1 MDSSDFAQGFYHNN
15 YASSSAISTSYV
27 EQVQKAITDLE
38 KNINEHQ
45 YINQGIK
52 QFKGYVAEEYT
63 AGTYNI
69 DAIASGSKDRA
80 IVNHENSWG
89 SVDIHTTESNIEV
102 SSKVYKT
109 ARDSAKQQYAFD
121 SETGKSKYYE
131 QKRLIAD
138 DQTGKANKYLDDRY
152 ENIDGRT
159 KEGRALKETRE
170 NITSQLKND
179 EGVQS
184 KKFTKKETED
194 IAKEAKEN
202 ENGFKAK
209 DHGVTANTAI
219 TEQYILKQS
228 FKTGCTA
235 AAVSFAI
242 AITPKVLSALDYL
255 IKTGEVDPDLLQNG
269 AIALGKG
276 AEGFLSGFVT
286 SELVIHLEKALAD
299 SQLFLNNPVV
309 VGALVSIV
317 MSTIKDCIAVSK
329 GHITKREM
337 CNRLVD
343 NVAITA
349 SYMIGA
355 KIGGAIVQALAIEFP
370 GVGFLLGSAIGFG
383 IAAAYNQGKK
393 LALALC
399 VDTGF
404 TFFGLVEQDYT
415 LPAEVL
421 KEIGIEVFDYED
433 YDYSQFECDTI
444 DIPRFNVDRFEADKF
459 DIVFLRRGVIGIS
472 KVGYV

>member
-1 MDSSDFAQGFYHNN
+1 MASSDFAQGFYHNN
-15 YASSSAISTSYV
+15 YANSSAISTAYV
-27 EQVQKAITDLE
+27 EQVQKAISDLE

-52 QFKGYVAEEYT
+52 QFKGYVAEEFT

-109 ARDSAKQQYAFD
+109 AQDSAKQQYAYD
-121 SETGKSKYYE
+121 SETGKSKYFE
-131 QKRLIAD
+131 QKRLVAD
-138 DQTGKANKYLDDRY
+138 DQKENASKYLDEQY
-152 ENIDGRT
+152 ENVDGRT
-159 KEGRALKETRE
+159 KEGRALKETRD
-170 NITSQLKND
+170 NVTSQLKND

-184 KKFTKKETED
+184 KTFTKKDTED

-202 ENGFKAK
+202 KKGFKAK
-209 DHGVTANTAI
+209 NHGVTANTAI

-228 FKTGCTA
+228 LKTGCTA

-255 IKTGEVDPDLLQNG
+255 IKAGEVDPDLLLNG
-269 AIALGKG
+269 VSALGKG

-299 SQLFLNNPVV
+299 SQVFLNNPVI
-309 VGALVSIV
+309 VGAMVSIV
-317 MSTIKDCIAVSK
+317 MSTIKDCIEVNR
-329 GHITKREM
+329 GHISNREM

-355 KIGGAIVQALAIEFP
+355 KIGGTIVQALTIEFP
-370 GVGFLLGSAIGFG
+370 GVGFLLGSVIGCG

-415 LPAEVL
+415 LPADVL
-421 KEIGIEVFDYED
+421 REIGIEVFDYKK
-433 YDYSQFECDTI
+433 YDYSQFECDRI
-444 DIPRFNVDRFEADKF
+444 DIPRFNLEHFEPDRFDV
-459 DIVFLRRGVIGIS
+459 VFLRRGVIGIS
-472 KVGYV
+472 KVGYT

>member
-1 MDSSDFAQGFYHNN
+1 MASSDFAQGFYHNN
-15 YASSSAISTSYV
+15 YANSSAISTAYV
-27 EQVQKAITDLE
+27 EQVQKAISDLE

-52 QFKGYVAEEYT
+52 QFKGYVAEKFT

-109 ARDSAKQQYAFD
+109 AQDSAKQQYAYD
-121 SETGKSKYYE
+121 SETGKSKYFE
-131 QKRLIAD
+131 QKRLVAD
-138 DQTGKANKYLDDRY
+138 DQKENASKYLDEQY
-152 ENIDGRT
+152 ENVDGRT
-159 KEGRALKETRE
+159 KEGRALKETRD
-170 NITSQLKND
+170 NVTSQLKND
-179 EGVQS
+179 EGIQS
-184 KKFTKKETED
+184 KTFTKKDTED

-202 ENGFKAK
+202 KKGFKAK
-209 DHGVTANTAI
+209 NHGVTANTAI

-228 FKTGCTA
+228 LKTGCTA

-255 IKTGEVDPDLLQNG
+255 IKAGEVDPDLLLNG
-269 AIALGKG
+269 VSALGK
-276 AEGFLSGFVT
+276 GFLSGFVT

-299 SQLFLNNPVV
+299 SQVFLNNPVI
-309 VGALVSIV
+309 VGAMVSIV
-317 MSTIKDCIAVSK
+317 MSTIKDCIEVNR
-329 GHITKREM
+329 GHISNREM

-355 KIGGAIVQALAIEFP
+355 KIGGTIVQALTIEFP
-370 GVGFLLGSAIGFG
+370 GVGFLLGSVIGCG

-415 LPAEVL
+415 LPADVL
-421 KEIGIEVFDYED
+421 REIGIEVFDYKK
-433 YDYSQFECDTI
+433 YDYSQFECDRI
-444 DIPRFNVDRFEADKF
+444 DIPRFNLEHFEPDRFDV
-459 DIVFLRRGVIGIS
+459 VFLRRGVIGIS
-472 KVGYV
+472 KVGYT

>member
-1 MDSSDFAQGFYHNN
+1 MDSSDFAQGFYHNS

-80 IVNHENSWG
+80 IVNHENTWG

-109 ARDSAKQQYAFD
+109 ARDSAKQQYAYD
-121 SETGKSKYYE
+121 AEIGKSKYFE

-138 DQTGKANKYLDDRY
+138 DQTDKANKYLDDRY
-152 ENIDGRT
+152 ENVDGRT
-159 KEGRALKETRE
+159 KEGRAIKETRE

-179 EGVQS
+179 EGVHS
-184 KKFTKKETED
+184 KKFTKKETEE

-209 DHGVTANTAI
+209 DHGVSANTAI

-242 AITPKVLSALDYL
+242 
-255 IKTGEVDPDLLQNG
+255 
-269 AIALGKG
+269 
-276 AEGFLSGFVT
+276 
-286 SELVIHLEKALAD
+286 
-299 SQLFLNNPVV
+299 
-309 VGALVSIV
+309 
-317 MSTIKDCIAVSK
+317 
-329 GHITKREM
+329 
-337 CNRLVD
+337 
-343 NVAITA
+343 
-349 SYMIGA
+349 
-355 KIGGAIVQALAIEFP
+355 
-370 GVGFLLGSAIGFG
+370 
-383 IAAAYNQGKK
+383 
-393 LALALC
+393 
-399 VDTGF
+399 
-404 TFFGLVEQDYT
+404 
-415 LPAEVL
+415 
-421 KEIGIEVFDYED
+421 
-433 YDYSQFECDTI
+433 
-444 DIPRFNVDRFEADKF
+444 PRF
-459 DIVFLRRGVIGIS
+459 
-472 KVGYV
+472 

>member
-1 MDSSDFAQGFYHNN
+1 MANSEFAQGFYHNN

-27 EQVQKAITDLE
+27 EQVQNAISDLE
-38 KNINEHQ
+38 KSINEHK

-52 QFKGYVAEEYT
+52 QFKGYVAEEYA

-69 DAIASGSKDRA
+69 DAIAAGSKDRA

-109 ARDSAKQQYAFD
+109 AKGSAKQQYSFD
-121 SETGKSKYYE
+121 QETGKSKYYE

-138 DQTGKANKYLDDRY
+138 DQMEKADEYLHDRY
-152 ENIDGRT
+152 KSVDGRT
-159 KEGRALKETRE
+159 KEGRAIKETKE
-170 NITSQLKND
+170 NITSQIKNE

-184 KKFTKKETED
+184 RKFDKAETEK

-209 DHGVTANTAI
+209 EHNVTTNNSI
-219 TEQYILKQS
+219 KEQYIFKQS
-228 FKTGCTA
+228 LKTGCTA

-242 AITPKVLSALDYL
+242 AITPKILSAFDYL
-255 IKTGEVDPDLLQNG
+255 VKTGEVDPDLLQNSVS
-269 AIALGKG
+269 ALGKG

-286 SELVIHLEKALAD
+286 SELVIHLEKVLAD
-299 SQLFLNNPVV
+299 SQVFLNNPVI
-309 VGALVSIV
+309 VGAMVSIV
-317 MSTIKDCIAVSK
+317 MSTIKDCIEVNK

-355 KIGGAIVQALAIEFP
+355 KIGGAIVQALAFEFP
-370 GVGFLLGSAIGFG
+370 GVGFLLGSVIGCG

-399 VDTGF
+399 VDTGY

-415 LPAEVL
+415 LPEDVL
-421 KEIGIEVFDYED
+421 KEIGIEVFDYEK
-433 YDYSQFECDTI
+433 YDYSQFECDRV
-444 DIPRFNVDRFEADKF
+444 DIPRFSTDVFEADKF
-459 DIVFLRRGVIGIS
+459 DIVFLRRGVIGVSRI
-472 KVGYV
+472 GYV